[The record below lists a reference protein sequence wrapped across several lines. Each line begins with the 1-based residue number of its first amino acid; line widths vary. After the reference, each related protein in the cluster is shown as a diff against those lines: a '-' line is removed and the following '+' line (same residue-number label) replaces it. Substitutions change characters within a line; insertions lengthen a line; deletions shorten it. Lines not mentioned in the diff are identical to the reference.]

1 MQSQWVYFSEALLIW
16 YFAYQITTNLETGS
30 YSRVFSL
37 FLLKLQAIKNIASIQ
52 YVLEYQPKCYELK
65 LQMGSIPSCDHDG
78 NEPCTTHATNHVN
91 IACYVHTTYVMVLTS
106 CSMPYIN
113 LHSQSGK

>member
-37 FLLKLQAIKNIASIQ
+37 YKFLLIETAGHK
-52 YVLEYQPKCYELK
+52 EY
-65 LQMGSIPSCDHDG
+65 S
-78 NEPCTTHATNHVN
+78 
-91 IACYVHTTYVMVLTS
+91 
-106 CSMPYIN
+106 
-113 LHSQSGK
+113 